1 LLAADKETLDE
12 VLRRLQRLNSQCGQL
27 IKLNNT
33 LIEQRA
39 PQIRFDPDTDTVTY
53 RMGELEERVRLN
65 RADPKVPIGMGT
77 VTVAGAYKPET
88 TVDQE
93 RSADVDELAFEG
105 LLEDYYHNAHR
116 ILKLVKLLPG
126 FKNFRCREITMVR
139 NKLVEHPKQG
149 EVYSFGWGSS
159 GPVVRPLHQQDREW
173 IDRGSVPN
181 TEALLGKLVE
191 AFGRSWVA

>member
-1 LLAADKETLDE
+1 MLAADKETLDE